1 MDSFEKALFCAK
13 TADDNKAQ
21 DITILELKGETALS
35 DYFIICSGT
44 SDRHAKSMAE
54 DIELRLK
61 EKEIR
66 PLGKEGL
73 QEAKWILLDYDDV
86 IIHIFQKEE
95 RAFYDLERLWEGCP
109 QIPFPTESRS

>member
-1 MDSFEKALFCAK
+1 MDSLEKALLCAQI
-13 TADDNKAQ
+13 ADANKAQ
-21 DITILELKGETALS
+21 DLSILELKEETSLS

-61 EKEIR
+61 EKGIR

-95 RAFYDLERLWEGCP
+95 RAFYDLERLWQGCP
-109 QIPFPTESRS
+109 QIPFPPEPRP